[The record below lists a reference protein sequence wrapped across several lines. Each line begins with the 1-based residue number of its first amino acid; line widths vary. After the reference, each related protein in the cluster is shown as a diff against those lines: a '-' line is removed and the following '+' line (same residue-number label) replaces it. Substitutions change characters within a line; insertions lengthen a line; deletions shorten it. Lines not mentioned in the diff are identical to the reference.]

1 LFYFTDFEFAVP
13 RMRTSSPTR
22 SALASA
28 TGQARGTFIP
38 PRHRSST
45 TTEAAAPEAAAT
57 PEIGPRQSTFPK
69 RRNPINLL
77 CEEKFKEMK
86 MRKLE
91 QVNKY
96 FLLARTMFVQTN
108 DC

>member
-28 TGQARGTFIP
+28 TGQTRGTFIP

-45 TTEAAAPEAAAT
+45 ATEAATTEAAAT
-57 PEIGPRQSTFPK
+57 LEIGPRQSTFPK

-86 MRKLE
+86 MQKLE
-91 QVNKY
+91 QVNEY
-96 FLLARTMFVQTN
+96 LLLARITFVQT
-108 DC
+108 DVC